1 MGDIVLLKNDSSTR
15 VFWKLARVE
24 ELISGADGKIRAAI
38 VKGGNSERRSAYL
51 RRVVQH
57 LIPIEVRSNVDN
69 EVRQPAENQVSNL
82 AVRPRRTAAV
92 VGEVNCRELNLV

>member
-38 VKGGNSERRSAYL
+38 VKGGNSERRSAYFL
-51 RRVVQH
+51 FIKVIATLNSATRW
-57 LIPIEVRSNVDN
+57 
-69 EVRQPAENQVSNL
+69 
-82 AVRPRRTAAV
+82 PRTDS
-92 VGEVNCRELNLV
+92 